1 MSLDVREIT
10 PAEHLSYVQGRDSVS
25 FLQVPSWAA
34 VKAEWG
40 SLSIG
45 WFSND
50 ELVGAGLVLLRQV
63 PRARHLALVP
73 CLLQPSGGG
82 GQVFV
87 LGGIGHGGE
96 QWE

>member
-45 WFSND
+45 WFRSD
-50 ELVGAGLVLLRQV
+50 
-63 PRARHLALVP
+63 
-73 CLLQPSGGG
+73 
-82 GQVFV
+82 
-87 LGGIGHGGE
+87 
-96 QWE
+96 